1 VAAKPQRLKT
11 EPVLVRRLRKG
22 DDLRG
27 LLMLSRQFF
36 REYSIH
42 HRELLAVTRLQQKHV
57 ADYFAKFTTS
67 DDAAAFAAYAGDRPI
82 GYVTVSTKPQP
93 PFNRVKKVGV
103 VSGLMVA
110 KACRRRGI
118 ALRLISRVN
127 RFLRQRRVKY
137 FTVYTAVT
145 NAAALLFYS
154 RIGMTPYQLTMVG
167 TARVSTS
174 RSRREKETRSGMVR
188 TRVAENRTRQARG
201 NR

>member
-67 DDAAAFAAYAGDRPI
+67 DDAAAFVAYAGDRPV

-93 PFNRVKKVGV
+93 PFNRVRKVGV

-110 KACRRRGI
+110 KAHRRRGG
-118 ALRLISRVN
+118 ALRLMSRVN
-127 RFLRQRRVKY
+127 RFLRQRRVRY
-137 FTVYTAVT
+137 FTVYTAAT
-145 NAAALLFYS
+145 NAPALLFY
-154 RIGMTPYQLTMVG
+154 RRVGMTPFQLTMVG
-167 TARVSTS
+167 TTRVSA
-174 RSRREKETRSGMVR
+174 TRPR
-188 TRVAENRTRQARG
+188 PRQKKPG
-201 NR
+201 GVP